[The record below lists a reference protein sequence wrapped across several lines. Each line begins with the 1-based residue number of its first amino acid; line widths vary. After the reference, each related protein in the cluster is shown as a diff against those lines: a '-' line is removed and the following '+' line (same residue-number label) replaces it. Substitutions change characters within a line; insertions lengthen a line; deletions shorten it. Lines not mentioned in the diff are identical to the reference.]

1 MKEQLI
7 NNMIQQNYTP
17 FEIDYSLSKKQKL
30 FNINGIEIFFPYNI
44 YDNQRKYMENVIQLL
59 NTRINSNKTN
69 FAALE
74 SPTGTGKTLCLLCS
88 TLAWMNEMRRQKKF
102 GGKILYTTRTHSQIS
117 QIMHELRKTCYKPR
131 TAVLSSRDHSCVNQ
145 NIRKNISGNI
155 LNIKCRKNCV
165 KCPYYNGVLSDK
177 RERNNMLDIEE
188 LFKNGKEQTFCPFY
202 QQIEIAKSYS
212 DIVFMPYNYIFDEN
226 INNIMEIDIYN
237 DIIIIDEAH
246 NIRRICE
253 DSKSIEIKSNDFD
266 DIIADLDAFLKIDEN
281 DDLIIGNTFNFGS
294 KNKNKKKSSIIKE
307 IPKDDIATEKKAIE
321 NIKNKFN
328 KYQIKNYDTK
338 GQKLT
343 FNEFFEIFMSK
354 EENQNKKYKKKKKK
368 KHKDDELSCDSNTSL
383 IFNISENITV
393 TNLEDHISFLDKV
406 HINFMDFFEKGSK
419 ISILLRIFNIINQL
433 IENILINNCYIFL
446 MEEGKKEKIDEETN
460 EIILE
465 KINKF
470 NIFCFSPQLGFSEI
484 LKKDPFSVIFT
495 SGTLTPFK
503 LYENELQIKFD
514 ITLENEH
521 IVPNDQINF
530 NILTNY
536 QEGFF
541 RFDYNNRKNNEMI
554 KALGNEIFNICKE
567 VQNGG
572 ILVFFPSFYYLNEC
586 RKIWN
591 DCGINKKIEIY
602 KRIYID
608 SSKDKNLITQIK
620 DDVKKNYIF
629 FSVFRGIASEGI
641 DFSDDSARAVICI
654 GIPFADISENRV
666 KLKIDYLNNLKK
678 ENNDL
683 ISGNEWYKADAMTA
697 VNQSLGRVIRHKN
710 DYGTMV
716 CIDERYKSYLDYF
729 SFWIRDNYEKFK
741 SKEHIKINDFLNE
754 QREKFKDIIPNNRNS
769 VNQNNLN
776 TSGFNT
782 TIKVDKSLF
791 LDNTRNHTENLNEKE
806 MDIDVE
812 DEEQIDIESE
822 NEYNISKE
830 KNNNSL
836 KKLQNNNIFNFQKV
850 NEEKINTINI
860 KDINY
865 KTNYEDILRTINF
878 EKPKEK
884 PEIKKE
890 KENDLFEEWDTS
902 NKNKNQKN
910 IDTIF
915 QKEEKQAKELLEA
928 LKLFVIQNP
937 KEFNNILKKYN

>member
-7 NNMIQQNYTP
+7 NKIQPNYTP
-17 FEIDYSLSKKQKL
+17 FEIDYSSSKKQKIV
-30 FNINGIEIFFPYNI
+30 NINGIEIFFPYNI
-44 YDNQRKYMENVIQLL
+44 YDNQRKYMEEVIQLL
-59 NTRINSNKTN
+59 NTRINSDKTN

-88 TLAWMNEMRRQKKF
+88 TLAWMNEMRRQKKY

-165 KCPYYNGVLSDK
+165 KCAYYNGVLSDK

-226 INNIMEIDIYN
+226 INNIMEIDISN

-253 DSKSIEIKSNDFD
+253 DSKSIEIKTNDFD

-281 DDLIIGNTFNFGS
+281 DELIIGNTFNFGS
-294 KNKNKKKSSIIKE
+294 KNKKKSSIIKE
-307 IPKDDIATEKKAIE
+307 IPKDDIAIEKKAIE
-321 NIKNKFN
+321 TIKNKFN
-328 KYQIKNYDTK
+328 KYQIKNSINK

-343 FNEFFEIFMSK
+343 FNEFFDIFISK
-354 EENQNKKYKKKKKK
+354 EENQNKGVKKKKKK
-368 KHKDDELSCDSNTSL
+368 KYKDDELSCDSNTSL

-393 TNLEDHISFLDKV
+393 TNLEEHISFLDK
-406 HINFMDFFEKGSK
+406 INLNYMEFFEKGSK

-446 MEEGKKEKIDEETN
+446 MEEEKKEKIDEETN
-460 EIILE
+460 EMILE

-495 SGTLTPFK
+495 SGTLSPFK

-530 NILTNY
+530 KILTNY

-541 RFDYNNRKNNEMI
+541 RFDYNNRNNNEMI

-572 ILVFFPSFYYLNEC
+572 VLVFFPSFYYLNEC

-620 DDVKKNYIF
+620 DDVRKNYIF

-710 DYGTMV
+710 DYGTML
-716 CIDERYKSYLDYF
+716 CIDERYKSYLSYF
-729 SFWIRDNYEKFK
+729 SFWIRDNYEKFR

-769 VNQNNLN
+769 FNQNNLN
-776 TSGFNT
+776 TSGFNS
-782 TIKVDKSLF
+782 TIKIDKSF
-791 LDNTRNHTENLNEKE
+791 FSDNKRSHTEIVNEKE
-806 MDIDVE
+806 MDIVEE

-822 NEYNISKE
+822 NDYNSSKE

-860 KDINY
+860 KEIKY
-865 KTNYEDILRTINF
+865 KTNYEDILKTINF

-884 PEIKKE
+884 LEVKKE

-902 NKNKNQKN
+902 KNNRNKNN

>member
-7 NNMIQQNYTP
+7 NKIQPNYTP
-17 FEIDYSLSKKQKL
+17 FEIDYSSSKKQKIV
-30 FNINGIEIFFPYNI
+30 NINGIEIFFPYNI
-44 YDNQRKYMENVIQLL
+44 YDNQRKYMEEVIQLL
-59 NTRINSNKTN
+59 NTRINSDKTN

-88 TLAWMNEMRRQKKF
+88 TLAWMNEMRRQKKY

-165 KCPYYNGVLSDK
+165 KCAYYNGVLSDK

-226 INNIMEIDIYN
+226 INNIMEIDISN

-253 DSKSIEIKSNDFD
+253 DSKSIEIKTNDFD

-281 DDLIIGNTFNFGS
+281 DELIIGNTFNFVS
-294 KNKNKKKSSIIKE
+294 KNKKKSSIIKE
-307 IPKDDIATEKKAIE
+307 IPKDDIAIEKKAIE
-321 NIKNKFN
+321 TIKNKFN
-328 KYQIKNYDTK
+328 KYQIKNSINK

-343 FNEFFEIFMSK
+343 FNEFFDIFISK
-354 EENQNKKYKKKKKK
+354 EENQNKGVKKKKKK
-368 KHKDDELSCDSNTSL
+368 KYKDDELSCDSNTSL

-393 TNLEDHISFLDKV
+393 TNLEEHISFLDK
-406 HINFMDFFEKGSK
+406 INLNYMEFFEKGSK

-446 MEEGKKEKIDEETN
+446 MEEEKKEKIDEETN
-460 EIILE
+460 EMILE

-495 SGTLTPFK
+495 SGTLSPFK

-530 NILTNY
+530 KILTNY

-541 RFDYNNRKNNEMI
+541 RFDYNNRNNNEMI

-572 ILVFFPSFYYLNEC
+572 VLVFFPSFYYLNEC

-620 DDVKKNYIF
+620 DDVRKNYIF

-710 DYGTMV
+710 DYGTML
-716 CIDERYKSYLDYF
+716 CIDERYKSYLSYF
-729 SFWIRDNYEKFK
+729 SFWIRDNYEKFR

-769 VNQNNLN
+769 FNQNNLN
-776 TSGFNT
+776 TSGFNS
-782 TIKVDKSLF
+782 TIKIDKSF
-791 LDNTRNHTENLNEKE
+791 FSDNKRSHTEIVNEKE
-806 MDIDVE
+806 MDIVEE

-822 NEYNISKE
+822 NDYNSSKE

-860 KDINY
+860 KEIKY
-865 KTNYEDILRTINF
+865 KTNYEDILKTINF

-884 PEIKKE
+884 LEVKKE

-902 NKNKNQKN
+902 KNNRNKNN